1 MIARTVS
8 VNKTVDRCFYQ
19 YLLAF
24 LFISSTSSA
33 LAEQSYE
40 FDESFVKHL
49 PGVKVDVS
57 RYKNGNPVDPGI
69 YTLDIFLNGRQ
80 VSRDNVRVIKKGNET
95 RACLSYDLVKTL
107 ALKDSVF
114 SAQQVEA
121 LRSGKQCLVLE
132 DTIENSHAAINSA
145 DMQINISIPQIYLLR
160 SARGYVAPEFWD
172 KGETAFTLNYSTN
185 YYRSVYNG
193 GREYDSF
200 YGRALAGFNVGG
212 WMFRHDGALSWQ
224 RQQGSEYHHYDDTNT
239 YVMRDIPQLK
249 SRLLLGEGNTSGELF
264 DTLSFRGA
272 QLLTVDQMWPDSQ
285 RGYAPEIRG
294 TARTNAQVTVS
305 QNGNKIYETTV
316 PPGAFNITDLYP
328 TGYGGDLD
336 VTIKEADGSETHFSV
351 PYAAMARL
359 KRPGMTYYSLTGG
372 VSRRANMSYTPSI
385 YQGTIQHGF
394 TNSLTGYSG
403 ILGSQNYTSVLLGG
417 AFGLP
422 VGAISLDI
430 TGAETKYGD
439 EKKEGVS
446 YRATYS
452 KKISQTNTNFTLAAY
467 RFSSSGYYSFDNA
480 LQLNNYYKKH
490 GNNGTDNYLSRPKQR
505 FSMSASQ
512 NFGDSFGSVYLT
524 GFIQNYWETTGTNT
538 QFQLSYNNTLGQIS
552 YTFSAN
558 RLIYATGE
566 HDTQL
571 ALDFSL
577 PLGRNNK
584 NHITGSATH
593 TKDGIS
599 AQTAINGS
607 LGDHNQYSYNV
618 GVARDADNNK
628 SGSVSGQYRSPYN
641 TLAAS
646 YTKGKNYYSASG
658 GVSGAIVA
666 LPDSLTFSAYQ
677 SSTYAVVNAEDAGG
691 ARVLGY
697 PNIVLNGSGRAV
709 VPNLSPYRINELA
722 IDPKGIPLDVELETT
737 QQRVTPIEGAVV
749 RLDYKTSKGKPL
761 LIRANQLN
769 GNALPFGASVADE
782 NGNPITTV
790 SQGGQI
796 YVRLNKDVSRLHVSW
811 GNTSMEKCLVNLESG
826 EIEPSENKTLA
837 RLTTTCSGDRSQPVR
852 YVSNSATDN
861 ENQG

>member
-1 MIARTVS
+1 MMARTVS
-8 VNKTVDRCFYQ
+8 VNKSAGRHFCRSF
-19 YLLAF
+19 LA
-24 LFISSTSSA
+24 LCLTAATASA
-33 LAEQSYE
+33 WAETSYE
-40 FDESFVKHL
+40 FDESFVKNL

-57 RYKNGNPVDPGI
+57 RYANGNPIDPGV

-80 VSRDNVRVIKKGNET
+80 VGRDNVRVIREGNGT
-95 RACLSYDLVKTL
+95 KACISYDLVKNL
-107 ALKDSVF
+107 AIKDSVF
-114 SAQQVEA
+114 NSQQAEE
-121 LRSGKQCLVLE
+121 LRSGKQCLALE
-132 DTIENSHAAINSA
+132 EVIENSHAAINSA
-145 DMQINISIPQIYLLR
+145 DMQMDISIPQIYLLR

-172 KGETAFTLNYSTN
+172 KGETAFTLNYNTN
-185 YYRSVYNG
+185 YYRSVYSG

-200 YGRALAGFNVGG
+200 YGRALAGFNLGG
-212 WMFRHDGALSWQ
+212 WMFRHDGALSWR
-224 RQQGSEYHHYDDTNT
+224 RQQGIEYHHYDDINT

-249 SRLLLGEGNTSGELF
+249 SRLLLGEGNTSGEIF

-272 QLLTVDQMWPDSQ
+272 QISTVDQMWPDSQ

-294 TARTNAQVTVS
+294 VARTNAQVTVS
-305 QNGNKIYETTV
+305 QNGSKIYETTV
-316 PPGAFNITDLYP
+316 SPGAFNITDLYP

-372 VSRRANMSYTPSI
+372 VSRRDNMVYTPSI

-394 TNSLTGYSG
+394 TNSLTGYTG
-403 ILGSQNYTSVLLGG
+403 ILGSDNYTSVLLGG

-430 TGAETKYGD
+430 TGAQTKYGD
-439 EKKEGVS
+439 EKKQGVS

-452 KKISQTNTNFTLAAY
+452 KKVSQTNTNFTLAAY

-480 LQLNNYYKKH
+480 LQINNYYKKH
-490 GNNGTDNYLSRPKQR
+490 GNNGTINYLSRPKQR
-505 FSMSASQ
+505 FSMTASQ
-512 NFGDSFGSVYLT
+512 NFGDSFGNLYLT
-524 GFIQNYWETTGTNT
+524 GFVQNYWNDTGTNT
-538 QFQLSYNNTLGQIS
+538 QFQLGYNNTIGRVS

-558 RLIYATGE
+558 RLIYSTGG

-571 ALDFSL
+571 TLDFSV
-577 PLGRNNK
+577 PLGSDNK
-584 NHITGSATH
+584 HYITGSATH
-593 TKDGIS
+593 TKEGVN
-599 AQTAINGS
+599 AQTAVNGI
-607 LGDHNQYSYNV
+607 LGDHNQYDYNV
-618 GVARDADNNK
+618 GVARDVDNNK
-628 SGSVSGQYRSPYN
+628 SGSVSGQYRSPYS
-641 TLAAS
+641 TLSAS
-646 YTKGKNYYSASG
+646 YTKGEDYYSVSGGASG
-658 GVSGAIVA
+658 TVVA

-677 SSTYAVVNAEDAGG
+677 SSTYAVVSAEDAEG

-697 PNIVLNGSGRAV
+697 PNIVLNGSGRAI
-709 VPNLSPYRINELA
+709 VPNLNPYRINELA
-722 IDPKGIPLDVELETT
+722 IDPKGIPLDVELEAT
-737 QQRVTPIEGAVV
+737 QQRVIPVEGAVV

-761 LIRANQLN
+761 LIRANQLD

-782 NGNPITTV
+782 NGNLLTTV

-811 GNTSMEKCLVNLESG
+811 GKTPMDKCLVNLESG
-826 EIEPSENKTLA
+826 DIQSSENKSLA
-837 RLTTTCSGDRSQPVR
+837 RLTTTCSRDQSQPVR